1 VLDDHTLEST
11 AREKDLGV
19 IITDCL
25 KVAGNCHAAYSRAN
39 RVLGMIR
46 RTISYKTPGILLPM
60 YKSLV
65 RPLVEYCVPAW
76 SPHYSKDKVMLE
88 KIQHRFT
95 RMIHGLTQK
104 DYATRLDVLNLWSLE
119 ERRNRADLIE
129 LFKMFKGLSGIAGDE
144 LFERAYDSR
153 TRGHSLKL
161 KKHHC
166 SKDIRKFFFS
176 ERVVNRWNALDED
189 TVSVTT
195 VNLFKS
201 KLQRIRLLKRSFYTD
216 T

>member
-1 VLDDHTLEST
+1 
-11 AREKDLGV
+11 
-19 IITDCL
+19 
-25 KVAGNCHAAYSRAN
+25 
-39 RVLGMIR
+39 
-46 RTISYKTPGILLPM
+46 
-60 YKSLV
+60 
-65 RPLVEYCVPAW
+65 
-76 SPHYSKDKVMLE
+76 
-88 KIQHRFT
+88 
-95 RMIHGLTQK
+95 
-104 DYATRLDVLNLWSLE
+104 
-119 ERRNRADLIE
+119 
-129 LFKMFKGLSGIAGDE
+129 MFKGLSGIAGDE

-201 KLQRIRLLKRSFYTD
+201 KLLRIRLLKRSFYTD
-216 T
+216 TWCPTSSKASSYRIPPPGVAAPGKIPGKKSTTLLWAVSVDF